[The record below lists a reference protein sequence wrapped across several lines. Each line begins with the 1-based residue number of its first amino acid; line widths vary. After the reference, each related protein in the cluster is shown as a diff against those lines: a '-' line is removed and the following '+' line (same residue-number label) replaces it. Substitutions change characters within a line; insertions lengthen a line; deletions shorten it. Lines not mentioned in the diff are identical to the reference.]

1 MSKRKRE
8 PEETVAAKDLSAL
21 SDVLTACFGKD
32 GNFTVIVEEP
42 SGEAHQDTEGQQAAK
57 RTEFKVWSFLLA
69 QWSPVFGK
77 MVGSDNYAESQRAEV
92 VIQDFSAS
100 AVETFLRF
108 MYSGSVEG
116 SVTAV
121 MEVAAMADKYQVD
134 ALQSLCLPRVRKAL
148 KPELACEIFAA
159 ADRFQMDD
167 LRAEARDLIFTE
179 PAEALK
185 KRPAIRPELLAE
197 ILGSGLLCIPAD
209 DLKKLFR
216 SWGEKGCDA
225 LESIINTR
233 ARSEYT
239 DDVLD
244 TLWSNYEAAGNK
256 GVFLSYWVSMILG
269 PGQGDAYTMDDLEV
283 IASNQA
289 WALTLGEGWV
299 QWLLPH
305 SWVHLQGFDFGTGT
319 VSATTSFRIWS
330 SEDGATWHLAY
341 ESQRK
346 ELAPGSFLACKRPP
360 SLVKYFKLEVLEGK
374 LVNVCFN
381 IQGIL
386 QQLQVEKE
394 KNTVKEVELQKVE
407 TMYLRTMAARRS
419 IQDSFNEQRD
429 RIVKVEASMAQRE
442 VQRQELLRVIEGKDG
457 HIRELEEDLRRA
469 RKRIEEM
476 EVQRDSA
483 LQATKMHAIDLACTS
498 QQSNLRFQNL
508 MAHPLCQSARRRWA
522 IQLAFVPL
530 LVQFACVTFGIQ
542 KQPPLSGLREKTGL
556 ALHTRAPLGETI
568 LSNEGK
574 LLLSEISEAGR
585 RGDWLKVQKL
595 YGAYGGGETQIFTA
609 VMHIAMNCSQFSQGA
624 AVYQKPCSLNVCK
637 TSATFTAA
645 LKLHAKLNQ
654 TEAVKRIWSEALS
667 TCPLNEVLA
676 GARIDAAAVAGDVKT
691 AAEVLD
697 LINHT
702 SGIRTDVAHITSAIR
717 ACWEAEGQ
725 SHHAATYLFQYLLD
739 LGLEP
744 NIATYTCLIG
754 AYATAPLPRVLT
766 AYERLK
772 SSNVTIDSPFTE
784 VYLVTVLQK
793 PKPEDWRGQKLIEKL
808 KARSPDRLAA
818 AKVALDDF
826 DAAGVEL
833 TGLSLAIQ
841 KALRKLDEQAHPQQ
855 HLQSAREYRRETGR
869 ILDMSKFKVAP
880 TIPK

>member
-8 PEETVAAKDLSAL
+8 PEETVAAKGLSAL

-42 SGEAHQDTEGQQAAK
+42 SGEAHQDTEGQPAAK

-159 ADRFQMDD
+159 ADRFQMGD

-179 PAEALK
+179 PARALK

-209 DLKKLFR
+209 ELKKMLR

-233 ARSEYT
+233 ARSQYT
-239 DDVLD
+239 DDVLY

-283 IASNQA
+283 IASNQGSA

-346 ELAPGSFLACKRPP
+346 EIAPGSFLACKRPP

-386 QQLQVEKE
+386 Q
-394 KNTVKEVELQKVE
+394 T
-407 TMYLRTMAARRS
+407 
-419 IQDSFNEQRD
+419 
-429 RIVKVEASMAQRE
+429 
-442 VQRQELLRVIEGKDG
+442 
-457 HIRELEEDLRRA
+457 
-469 RKRIEEM
+469 
-476 EVQRDSA
+476 
-483 LQATKMHAIDLACTS
+483 
-498 QQSNLRFQNL
+498 
-508 MAHPLCQSARRRWA
+508 
-522 IQLAFVPL
+522 
-530 LVQFACVTFGIQ
+530 LV
-542 KQPPLSGLREKTGL
+542 
-556 ALHTRAPLGETI
+556 
-568 LSNEGK
+568 
-574 LLLSEISEAGR
+574 
-585 RGDWLKVQKL
+585 
-595 YGAYGGGETQIFTA
+595 
-609 VMHIAMNCSQFSQGA
+609 
-624 AVYQKPCSLNVCK
+624 
-637 TSATFTAA
+637 
-645 LKLHAKLNQ
+645 
-654 TEAVKRIWSEALS
+654 
-667 TCPLNEVLA
+667 
-676 GARIDAAAVAGDVKT
+676 
-691 AAEVLD
+691 
-697 LINHT
+697 
-702 SGIRTDVAHITSAIR
+702 
-717 ACWEAEGQ
+717 
-725 SHHAATYLFQYLLD
+725 
-739 LGLEP
+739 
-744 NIATYTCLIG
+744 
-754 AYATAPLPRVLT
+754 
-766 AYERLK
+766 
-772 SSNVTIDSPFTE
+772 
-784 VYLVTVLQK
+784 
-793 PKPEDWRGQKLIEKL
+793 
-808 KARSPDRLAA
+808 
-818 AKVALDDF
+818 
-826 DAAGVEL
+826 
-833 TGLSLAIQ
+833 
-841 KALRKLDEQAHPQQ
+841 
-855 HLQSAREYRRETGR
+855 
-869 ILDMSKFKVAP
+869 
-880 TIPK
+880 

>member
-1 MSKRKRE
+1 
-8 PEETVAAKDLSAL
+8 
-21 SDVLTACFGKD
+21 
-32 GNFTVIVEEP
+32 
-42 SGEAHQDTEGQQAAK
+42 
-57 RTEFKVWSFLLA
+57 
-69 QWSPVFGK
+69 
-77 MVGSDNYAESQRAEV
+77 
-92 VIQDFSAS
+92 
-100 AVETFLRF
+100 
-108 MYSGSVEG
+108 
-116 SVTAV
+116 
-121 MEVAAMADKYQVD
+121 
-134 ALQSLCLPRVRKAL
+134 
-148 KPELACEIFAA
+148 
-159 ADRFQMDD
+159 
-167 LRAEARDLIFTE
+167 
-179 PAEALK
+179 
-185 KRPAIRPELLAE
+185 
-197 ILGSGLLCIPAD
+197 
-209 DLKKLFR
+209 
-216 SWGEKGCDA
+216 
-225 LESIINTR
+225 
-233 ARSEYT
+233 
-239 DDVLD
+239 
-244 TLWSNYEAAGNK
+244 
-256 GVFLSYWVSMILG
+256 
-269 PGQGDAYTMDDLEV
+269 
-283 IASNQA
+283 
-289 WALTLGEGWV
+289 
-299 QWLLPH
+299 
-305 SWVHLQGFDFGTGT
+305 
-319 VSATTSFRIWS
+319 
-330 SEDGATWHLAY
+330 
-341 ESQRK
+341 
-346 ELAPGSFLACKRPP
+346 
-360 SLVKYFKLEVLEGK
+360 
-374 LVNVCFN
+374 
-381 IQGIL
+381 
-386 QQLQVEKE
+386 
-394 KNTVKEVELQKVE
+394 
-407 TMYLRTMAARRS
+407 
-419 IQDSFNEQRD
+419 
-429 RIVKVEASMAQRE
+429 
-442 VQRQELLRVIEGKDG
+442 
-457 HIRELEEDLRRA
+457 
-469 RKRIEEM
+469 
-476 EVQRDSA
+476 
-483 LQATKMHAIDLACTS
+483 
-498 QQSNLRFQNL
+498 

-855 HLQSAREYRRETGR
+855 HLQSARDQCRQHWLLG
-869 ILDMSKFKVAP
+869 L
-880 TIPK
+880 